1 MKGSF
6 LLFIFLITFGK
17 SWCQN
22 DKDSVVIHIKPM
34 WNKEAFFLDS
44 TYVSTTKDIIKI
56 TALKFYISN
65 LTSTTEDKNATRD
78 RAFLIDFED
87 KNSLSIFTKK
97 QKNTSLKKIEFH
109 IGVDS
114 IASVSGAL
122 SGDLDP
128 SKGMY
133 WAWQSGYINLKIEGS
148 SPSCNTRKNE
158 FQFHVG
164 GYQKPFYA
172 LQTISLK
179 VNNSKEFTI
188 VVDVAKF
195 FENIALRE
203 TNSVLIPGNKAI
215 ELAKK
220 SATMFYLE

>member
-1 MKGSF
+1 MILKIKTHSLF
-6 LLFIFLITFGK
+6 LQK
-17 SWCQN
+17 
-22 DKDSVVIHIKPM
+22 
-34 WNKEAFFLDS
+34 NK
-44 TYVSTTKDIIKI
+44 
-56 TALKFYISN
+56 
-65 LTSTTEDKNATRD
+65 
-78 RAFLIDFED
+78 
-87 KNSLSIFTKK
+87 
-97 QKNTSLKKIEFH
+97 KNTSLKKIEFH

-188 VVDVAKF
+188 VVDVAKI